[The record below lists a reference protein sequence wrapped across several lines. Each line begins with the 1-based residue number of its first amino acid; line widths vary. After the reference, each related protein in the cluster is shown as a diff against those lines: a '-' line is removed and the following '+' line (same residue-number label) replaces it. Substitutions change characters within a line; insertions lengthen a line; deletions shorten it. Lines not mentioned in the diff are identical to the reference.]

1 MTLEIFYENLAC
13 AIAVA
18 NKDILKRLASA
29 QRNGELQIQVRNEK
43 QGFVHCINARVFTL
57 KPGKKPHHMEI
68 DEVWVGYD
76 AEGYHWSDA
85 MGGRI
90 VDCTGKTTDEA
101 IDLIAAELKKLI
113 NKE

>member
-1 MTLEIFYENLAC
+1 MTLEIFYENLAT

-29 QRNGELQIQVRNEK
+29 QRDGELQIQVRNEK

-57 KPGKKPHHMEI
+57 KPSKKPHQMEI

-90 VDCTGKTTDEA
+90 VDCTGKTIDEA
-101 IDLIAAELKKLI
+101 IDHIAAEMKEMI
-113 NKE
+113 NA

>member
-1 MTLEIFYENLAC
+1 MTLEIFYENLAT

-18 NKDILKRLASA
+18 NMDIIKRLASA

-57 KPGKKPHHMEI
+57 KPSKKPHQMEI

-90 VDCTGKTTDEA
+90 VDCTGKTIDEA
-101 IDLIAAELKKLI
+101 IDHIAAEMKEMI
-113 NKE
+113 NA

>member
-85 MGGRI
+85 MGGRT
-90 VDCTGKTTDEA
+90 VDCTGKTIDQA
-101 IDLIAAELKKLI
+101 IDDIVAEMKEMI
-113 NKE
+113 NA

>member
-1 MTLEIFYENLAC
+1 MTLEIFYENLAT

-18 NKDILKRLASA
+18 NMDIIKRLASA

-57 KPGKKPHHMEI
+57 KPGKKPHQMEI

-76 AEGYHWSDA
+76 SEGYHWSDA
-85 MGGRI
+85 MGGRT
-90 VDCTGKTTDEA
+90 VDCTGKTIDEA
-101 IDLIAAELKKLI
+101 IDHIAAEMKEMI
-113 NKE
+113 NA

>member
-1 MTLEIFYENLAC
+1 MTLEIFYENLAT

-18 NKDILKRLASA
+18 NMDIIKRLASA

-43 QGFVHCINARVFTL
+43 QGLVHCINARVFTL

-85 MGGRI
+85 MGGRT
-90 VDCTGKTTDEA
+90 VDCTGKTIDQA
-101 IDLIAAELKKLI
+101 IDDIVAEMKEMI
-113 NKE
+113 NKD